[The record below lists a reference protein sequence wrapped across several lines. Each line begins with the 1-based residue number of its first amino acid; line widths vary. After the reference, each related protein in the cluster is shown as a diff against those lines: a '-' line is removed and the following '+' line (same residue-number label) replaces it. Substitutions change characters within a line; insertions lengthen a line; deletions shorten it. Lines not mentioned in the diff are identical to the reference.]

1 MVVFTK
7 RSSKP
12 VMKDSRVET
21 LENAKEEY
29 NKLLAEGWEKSSI
42 FKSYF
47 LSLTFVTIEAHWS
60 TSHRGQEPRQKG
72 TK

>member
-7 RSSKP
+7 RSSKT

-47 LSLTFVTIEAHWS
+47 LS
-60 TSHRGQEPRQKG
+60 
-72 TK
+72 